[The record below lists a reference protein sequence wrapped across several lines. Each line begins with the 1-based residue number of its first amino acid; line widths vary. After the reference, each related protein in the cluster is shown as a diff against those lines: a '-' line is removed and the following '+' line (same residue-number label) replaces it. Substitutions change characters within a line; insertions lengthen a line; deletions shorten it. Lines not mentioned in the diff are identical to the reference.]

1 MFSDAPADHSLDVL
15 AVAPGVD
22 LALLE
27 HGPCLIGG
35 ISTLDDTSFTTKIAV
50 HNGPNALTSFCCV
63 ALLDTGS
70 ARTFIRRD
78 ILDSMLSG
86 GGASIACERKCAP
99 RSWSG
104 LGESAPPQ
112 TLTSVRLSVH
122 LFRADEPTCPL
133 AVWACMEPPSVI
145 QHAVLLGRDSSMR
158 LYNRFYPS
166 PPLRPSDHRI
176 FGELEL
182 THHAPAGMRAYA
194 ICAID
199 PDASGKGFSTMAP

>member
-70 ARTFIRRD
+70 PQTFIRRD
-78 ILDSMLSG
+78 MLDSIFLV
-86 GGASIACERKCAP
+86 GGASISCKQKYAP
-99 RSWSG
+99 LFWG
-104 LGESAPPQ
+104 GFGESAPLQ
-112 TLTSVRLSVH
+112 TPTIVRLSVQ
-122 LFRADEPTCPL
+122 LIRGDEPTCSL
-133 AVWACMEPPSVI
+133 EVWACAPS
-145 QHAVLLGRDSSMR
+145 AM
-158 LYNRFYPS
+158 
-166 PPLRPSDHRI
+166 
-176 FGELEL
+176 
-182 THHAPAGMRAYA
+182 
-194 ICAID
+194 
-199 PDASGKGFSTMAP
+199 